1 MHTLLLY
8 IDLRCPGD
16 DLHLISLSSVFLL
29 FVAVAADS
37 VLMYPHISVVGHM
50 LNKRVLI
57 NWHTLTDYVIIS
69 CSCGLWGCKNRS
81 HSVSWPEVIKGLP
94 NQAVDCFVSYGSF
107 FSVSLLCFW
116 CTWCFVSLFLV
127 VSNSAID
134 CLERLFSE
142 MTYYVSSGTLNPTR
156 ST

>member
-50 LNKRVLI
+50 LNKHVLI

-107 FSVSLLCFW
+107 FLFLFCVSGVCGVLFPCFW
-116 CTWCFVSLFLV
+116 LSVPVQLIAWK
-127 VSNSAID
+127 D
-134 CLERLFSE
+134 
-142 MTYYVSSGTLNPTR
+142 SSPK
-156 ST
+156 